1 MKSRS
6 EKTTD
11 TKNGFSLVET
21 VTALIVLAL
30 ISSSVLVVIDRCM
43 TSVADSTLRIQAFEV
58 ARENMETLLASTSV
72 EESVEYGDSEKY
84 PAIQWQSV
92 VETFYGPSD
101 EKMWVR
107 AVCSAE
113 YTDADGNLQEVELT
127 HWLTDLT
134 KEQTIQLLE
143 QREKIRLAEQKQ
155 GKSKKDKDAETEP
168 EKPGTEIDL
177 DKLPPEFRELFQ

>member
-1 MKSRS
+1 MKCRS
-6 EKTTD
+6 EKIAE
-11 TKNGFSLVET
+11 TKKGFSLVEA

-30 ISSSVLVVIDRCM
+30 VSSSVLVVIDRCM

-84 PAIQWQSV
+84 PAIQWQNV
-92 VETFYGPSD
+92 VETFYVPSG

-113 YTDADGNLQEVELT
+113 YTDADGNLQNVELT
-127 HWLTDLT
+127 HWLTYLT
-134 KEQTIQLLE
+134 KEQTKRLIE
-143 QREKIRLAEQKQ
+143 QQEKIRLAEQKR
-155 GKSKKDKDAETEP
+155 GKSKESESAETEP
-168 EKPGTEIDL
+168 EKPGTGIDL
-177 DKLPPEFRELFQ
+177 DKLPPELRELFR